1 MPIFKDKF
9 LTGQLYGAVTYRPD
23 RCISSFKIL
32 MGIEV
37 GICQTSQQA
46 LQHSQH
52 NEIVTFAICF
62 LDMEHTWDL
71 HG

>member
-1 MPIFKDKF
+1 MSIFKDKF

-23 RCISSFKIL
+23 RCISSVKIL

-37 GICQTSQQA
+37 GICQISQQA

-52 NEIVTFAICF
+52 NEIK
-62 LDMEHTWDL
+62 
-71 HG
+71 